1 MSSYA
6 RQARH
11 NWETLAPT
19 ALSQM
24 EDPDAFFQEL
34 GEQAE
39 TMVGELT
46 PKIAGPDPAGETY
59 LEKVGRLNAA
69 KAQAEEV
76 VRLELLTPTEEEQD
90 PEDDQLSEDSLIPD
104 LLEVHR
110 INQQL
115 RELD

>member
-1 MSSYA
+1 MSSYG

-19 ALSQM
+19 ALAQM
-24 EDPDAFFQEL
+24 EDPETFFRDL

-39 TMVGELT
+39 AMVAQLA
-46 PKIAGPDPAGETY
+46 PKIAGPDPAGESY

-90 PEDDQLSEDSLIPD
+90 PEDDQVSETSLIPE
-104 LLEVHR
+104 LLEVQR
-110 INQQL
+110 IKQQL
-115 RELD
+115 REMD